1 MIDINYINDQDKI
14 DLPEGIEEVLESVVL
29 ETLNHESIDKF
40 CEISVLFVD
49 NEKIRILN
57 RDYRENDKETDVLSF
72 PQYENIEEINDEGDF
87 IPLGDVVISL
97 ERALEQSKEYGH
109 SFLREVSYLT
119 VHSILHLLGYDHM
132 DDEEKKNMRN
142 KEEII
147 LDKLETEGKMDR
159 CILISARAI
168 QLFDERGKIR
178 RNMAIDDTNT
188 IKKLFQN
195 RLNR

>member
-147 LDKLETEGKMDR
+147 LDKLEIFR
-159 CILISARAI
+159 
-168 QLFDERGKIR
+168 
-178 RNMAIDDTNT
+178 
-188 IKKLFQN
+188 
-195 RLNR
+195 